1 MAVNIYWRQPTILLY
16 RTETHLRIKTAQK
29 ELDVHKQ
36 TETKVP
42 ETLKQPQASV
52 ISTNQKRELHPD
64 ACVWVTGVHP
74 SPGAF
79 ICVKH
84 PVKSLF
90 SFSFFPSLY
99 SGVTLGEGV
108 EMGNCPTVFFFMS
121 FMKRH
126 VSFSFIS
133 LIHFHMFFG
142 FAIFLKFSD
151 HLFYFTFYKDLPNLL
166 LFISS
171 SYRQSVVIYIYIY
184 IYICIYI

>member
-16 RTETHLRIKTAQK
+16 GTETHLRIKTSQK

-36 TETKVP
+36 TGTKGL

-99 SGVTLGEGV
+99 SGFTLGEGV
-108 EMGNCPTVFFFMS
+108 EMGNCPTVFFFVIHEKAR
-121 FMKRH
+121 FL
-126 VSFSFIS
+126 F
-133 LIHFHMFFG
+133 IHFTDLFPHVFWFCNIPQ
-142 FAIFLKFSD
+142 IFWPLIVLQILQRPTKSSSF
-151 HLFYFTFYKDLPNLL
+151 HLFLL
-166 LFISS
+166 
-171 SYRQSVVIYIYIY
+171 
-184 IYICIYI
+184 